1 MELYDMIKNITGK
14 DNEEE
19 LEKAIAVVKNS
30 LNGLTE
36 ERMCKVYSSY
46 LLEEL
51 RARHIPVRLISTADL
66 NLEYKHYFIMV
77 PSNKIGGEYY
87 LADLTFSQFRKEGT
101 EFGDL
106 ETKGYQKIEDK
117 ELNDYLSIIENGEL
131 YGSYRTE
138 EVFESSARIEYTN
151 KKI

>member
-1 MELYDMIKNITGK
+1 MLEDRKNQMELYDMIKNITGK

-51 RARHIPVRLISTADL
+51 RARHI
-66 NLEYKHYFIMV
+66 
-77 PSNKIGGEYY
+77 
-87 LADLTFSQFRKEGT
+87 
-101 EFGDL
+101 
-106 ETKGYQKIEDK
+106 
-117 ELNDYLSIIENGEL
+117 
-131 YGSYRTE
+131 
-138 EVFESSARIEYTN
+138 
-151 KKI
+151 